1 MNNETRDEFKKMEA
15 KKEATIQTLIKR
27 NIDLTKSLEKAE
39 TCLKRIESGERGE
52 WSIRLTY

>member
-15 KKEATIQTLIKR
+15 KKEATIQRLIKR

-39 TCLKRIESGERGE
+39 TCLKRVESGERGE
-52 WSIRLTY
+52 